1 MSGAP
6 LRVLLDTNVYG
17 VLAESASPE
26 LLEKIGSSEKITVYG
41 FSVVRKELREM
52 PKTMKLAGKSFRGV
66 LLNYYDSLAGKHDLP
81 LTRLIEVLAQEY
93 FSAYSG
99 GIPKR
104 KLENDFLIVACASI
118 HGLDVLVSNDE
129 HSMFSKNALTAFE
142 KINSENG
149 LRTPKFFSLE
159 QLKALL

>member
-1 MSGAP
+1 MPIVP

-26 LLEKIGSSEKITVYG
+26 LLEKIGSSERIIVYG
-41 FSVVRKELREM
+41 FSVVRKELRET
-52 PKTMKLAGKSFRGV
+52 PKNLRLTGKSFRGA

-93 FSAYSG
+93 FSSYSD
-99 GIPKR
+99 GISKR
-104 KLENDFLIVACASI
+104 KLANDFLIVACASI

-129 HSMFSKNALTAFE
+129 HSMFSRNALAAFE

-149 LRTPKFFSLE
+149 LRTPKFYSLE
-159 QLKALL
+159 QLNTLL